1 MCLRHPIRILF
12 VLLILMIAVPVSSPA
27 QDGGQEVR
35 SYLQGKMDAV
45 FSVLKNPALNQEQ
58 KNGQIVEIVSPMFD
72 FPLMTGLAFGKK
84 HWGGMTRDQKVQFND
99 LFVKLLK
106 KSFIEKLVQ
115 YTDEKVTIKD
125 VVQKKNK
132 VAVSTVLISQGK
144 AFDMGYKFYH
154 SDKGWKI
161 YDLEVQN
168 ISVIS
173 TYRSQIDDV
182 LKTGTYEE
190 LMIKLEKPDE
200 DASGKT
206 K

>member
-1 MCLRHPIRILF
+1 MRVNQSIRILC
-12 VLLILMIAVPVSSPA
+12 VLLVILIAVPVLAPA
-27 QDGGQEVR
+27 EDGGQAVR
-35 SYLQGKMDAV
+35 SYLQGKMDDV
-45 FSVLKNPALNQEQ
+45 FNVLKNPALNQAQ
-58 KNGQIVEIVSPMFD
+58 KNGQIVDIVSPMFD

-84 HWGGMTRDQKVQFND
+84 HWAGMTSDQKVQFND

-106 KSFIEKLVQ
+106 KSFIEKLVL

-125 VVQKKNK
+125 VIQKKNK
-132 VAVSTVLISQGK
+132 VSVSTVLISQGK
-144 AFDMGYKFYH
+144 EFDMGYKFYH

-161 YDLEVQN
+161 YDLEIQN

-200 DASGKT
+200 NKKT